1 MKVENPASR
10 ILENNLFYNTI
21 CLIMVIFCCACFWTS
36 LNMENTVVTKKSY
49 NYLQEGSIYG
59 PIKVKKG
66 QSKICTIKANFTGDN
81 TNTYL
86 SGEVLDEDKDTLY
99 EFGKDF
105 WHESGYDSEG
115 YWSESERNMKADLTF
130 SEEGT
135 YYIQFN
141 TEDNSMYNI
150 NVRIEVKKGTG
161 IPHLMMGT
169 IVLILL
175 CIIFFFNN
183 KFWIEEFA
191 EKANY
196 ALEEMCD
203 D

>member
-1 MKVENPASR
+1 MKVNPTLR
-10 ILENNLFYNTI
+10 LENTIFYNTL
-21 CLIMVIFCCACFWTS
+21 CLIMAVFCITCFWTS
-36 LNMENTVVTKKSY
+36 LQMEYKTVANRNY
-49 NYLQEGSIYG
+49 NYLQEGSLYG

-66 QSKICTIKANFTGDN
+66 QSKICTIKANFSGDN
-81 TNTYL
+81 TSTYL

-105 WHESGYDSEG
+105 WHESGYDSDG

-141 TEDNSMYNI
+141 TENNSMYNI
-150 NVRIEVKKGTG
+150 SVKIEVKKGSG

-169 IVLILL
+169 IVLIILSVL
-175 CIIFFFNN
+175 FFLKNRL
-183 KFWIEEFA
+183 WLEEFA
-191 EKANY
+191 DKAND
-196 ALEEMCD
+196 ALEDMCD

>member
-1 MKVENPASR
+1 MKVNPTLR
-10 ILENNLFYNTI
+10 LENNIFYNTI
-21 CLIMVIFCCACFWTS
+21 CLIMAIFCIACFWTS
-36 LNMENTVVTKKSY
+36 MNMENKVVNSKTY
-49 NYLQEGSIYG
+49 NGLQEGSIYG

-66 QSKICTIKANFTGDN
+66 QSKICTIKANFYGDN
-81 TNTYL
+81 ASAYL

-141 TEDNSMYNI
+141 TEENSMYNI
-150 NVRIEVKKGTG
+150 GIEIQVKKGTG

-169 IVLILL
+169 IILILL
-175 CIIFFFNN
+175 LFIFYFNN
-183 KFWIEEFA
+183 RDWIAQFA
-191 EKANY
+191 DKANDV
-196 ALEEMCD
+196 LEDMCD

>member
-1 MKVENPASR
+1 
-10 ILENNLFYNTI
+10 
-21 CLIMVIFCCACFWTS
+21 
-36 LNMENTVVTKKSY
+36 MENDVTVSKSY
-49 NYLQEGSIYG
+49 NSLAEGSLYG

-66 QSKICTIKANFTGDN
+66 QSKICTIRANFYGDN
-81 TNTYL
+81 TSSYL

-105 WHESGYDSEG
+105 WHESGYDSDG
-115 YWSESERNMKADLTF
+115 YWSESERNMKIDLTF

-141 TEDNSMYNI
+141 TENNSMYNI
-150 NVRIEVKKGTG
+150 GIKLEVKKGSG

-169 IVLILL
+169 IILIVLLIM
-175 CIIFFFNN
+175 FYFNN
-183 KFWIEEFA
+183 VAWIEELA
-191 EKANY
+191 DKANDT
-196 ALEEMCD
+196 LEDMCD

>member
-1 MKVENPASR
+1 MKINPTLK
-10 ILENNLFYNTI
+10 IENNLFYNTI
-21 CLIMVIFCCACFWTS
+21 CLIMAIFCIACFWTS
-36 LNMENTVVTKKSY
+36 YQMENTVVNKKNY

-66 QSKICTIKANFTGDN
+66 QSKICTIKASFSGDN
-81 TNTYL
+81 ASTYL

-115 YWSESERNMKADLTF
+115 YWSESERKMKTDLTF

-141 TEDNSMYNI
+141 TEENSMYNI
-150 NVRIEVKKGTG
+150 SIKIEVKKGTG

-175 CIIFFFNN
+175 CIIFILNN
-183 KFWIEEFA
+183 RDWLSALA
-191 EKANY
+191 EKADE
-196 ALEEMCD
+196 ALEEWCND
-203 D
+203 EA

>member
-1 MKVENPASR
+1 MKINPKIR
-10 ILENNLFYNTI
+10 LENAKFYNTL
-21 CLIMVIFCCACFWTS
+21 CLIMAIFCVACFWTS
-36 LNMENTVVTKKSY
+36 FKMESDVLASKDY
-49 NYLQEGSIYG
+49 NSLQEGSIYG

-66 QSKICTIKANFTGDN
+66 ESKICTIRASFYGSNYSAYF
-81 TNTYL
+81 

-105 WHESGYDSEG
+105 WHESGYDSDG
-115 YWSESERNMKADLTF
+115 YWSESDNRMKADLTF

-141 TEDNSMYNI
+141 TENNSLYNI
-150 NVRIEVKKGTG
+150 GIKIEVKKGSG

-175 CIIFFFNN
+175 LIMFYINN
-183 KFWIEEFA
+183 TAWIEGLA
-191 EKANY
+191 DKAND
-196 ALEEMCD
+196 ALEDMCD

>member
-1 MKVENPASR
+1 MA
-10 ILENNLFYNTI
+10 
-21 CLIMVIFCCACFWTS
+21 IFCIACFWTS
-36 LNMENTVVTKKSY
+36 FSMENKVVNSKNY
-49 NYLQEGSIYG
+49 NGLQEGSIYG

-66 QSKICTIKANFTGDN
+66 QSKICTIKATFFGDN
-81 TNTYL
+81 ASAYL

-105 WHESGYDSEG
+105 WQESGYDSEG

-141 TEDNSMYNI
+141 TEENSMYNI
-150 NVRIEVKKGTG
+150 GIQIQVKKGTG

-175 CIIFFFNN
+175 LFIFYFNN
-183 KFWIEEFA
+183 RDWIA
-191 EKANY
+191 ELSDKAND
-196 ALEEMCD
+196 ALEEMCEED